1 LFPGNDPE
9 VPVTAYTA
17 IYHQDGGHEVPAAVA
32 GFKLPLHKLQQHLLT
47 VTEGYAAP
55 SVRMRISIF
64 HNGKSGL
71 KIFLLHKSFDNVQTY
86 FILKFP

>member
-1 LFPGNDPE
+1 MQCCFSFAGNDPE

-55 SVRMRISIF
+55 SVRMRIS
-64 HNGKSGL
+64 
-71 KIFLLHKSFDNVQTY
+71 
-86 FILKFP
+86 FITCL